1 MLQAETKKQKM
12 RSKKKLEGHENLSAS
27 DSQENATTTVL
38 PSDVPDFSIP
48 CKVPTFVKILPISF
62 RRQMR
67 KIWSGVPMNS
77 DCGKQLASTRELIN
91 TLPTSLKFKIAE
103 FAEIEDKY
111 RVNFFAEL
119 LPEEKA
125 EFGIILKNMSLTA
138 TEKTEVLRE
147 WGREKLS
154 VAAFENFEE
163 YLSVFLEKDKKFQ
176 EKVKNLC
183 PEARKAYERIQEIRR
198 EKQTLLS
205 NLSEKAKK
213 ELASLFRSECSG
225 HGPHSMAIKVQRDE
239 NNKQKEDIV
248 DSELRCFG
256 VPLSLPISMY
266 TSLTKRYGREPPSS
280 TPTIPSKTTI
290 TTPFNPIL
298 LPSQPS
304 TGQKLFSLLLQRVKY
319 LKPPQN

>member
-1 MLQAETKKQKM
+1 
-12 RSKKKLEGHENLSAS
+12 
-27 DSQENATTTVL
+27 
-38 PSDVPDFSIP
+38 
-48 CKVPTFVKILPISF
+48 
-62 RRQMR
+62 MR

-91 TLPTSLKFKIAE
+91 TLPTNLKFKIAE

-163 YLSVFLEKDKKFQ
+163 YLS
-176 EKVKNLC
+176 VKNLC

-256 VPLSLPISMY
+256 VPSSLPISLY

-280 TPTIPSKTTI
+280 TPITPSETTI